1 MLNDA
6 GPEQFSG
13 IYIRPGRTDCRKGAR
28 GLSEMIQFQLSMSP
42 YQKNVLFLFCGCSRK
57 MLKALVWE
65 GDGWLVMTKKL
76 TNGRFQWP
84 RDEEEVRSLVRSL
97 THEQFLRL
105 MKGFTLDG
113 TIKEGVPKYWG

>member
-84 RDEEEVRSLVRSL
+84 RDEEEVRSL

>member
-6 GPEQFSG
+6 APEQFSG
-13 IYIRPGRTDCRKGAR
+13 IYIRPGRTDCRKGAW
-28 GLSEMIQFQLSMSP
+28 GLSELVQFQMSMRP
-42 YQKNVLFLFCGCSRK
+42 YQKNALFLFCGCSRK

-84 RDEEEVRSLVRSL
+84 RDEKEVMDL
-97 THEQFLRL
+97 THEQFCRL
-105 MKGFTLDG
+105 MKGFTLEG
-113 TIKEGVPKYWG
+113 TIKEGAPKYWG

>member
-42 YQKNVLFLFCGCSRK
+42 YQKNVLFLFCEKTYKRTFPVATG
-57 MLKALVWE
+57 
-65 GDGWLVMTKKL
+65 
-76 TNGRFQWP
+76 
-84 RDEEEVRSLVRSL
+84 
-97 THEQFLRL
+97 
-105 MKGFTLDG
+105 
-113 TIKEGVPKYWG
+113 

>member
-42 YQKNVLFLFCGCSRK
+42 YQKNVLFLFCGCSRR

-65 GDGWLVMTKKL
+65 GLSAGFCYPNIFRGWLIRTGDFKRIHKKHAD
-76 TNGRFQWP
+76 NNP
-84 RDEEEVRSLVRSL
+84 
-97 THEQFLRL
+97 
-105 MKGFTLDG
+105 M
-113 TIKEGVPKYWG
+113 

>member
-65 GDGWLVMTKKL
+65 G
-76 TNGRFQWP
+76 P
-84 RDEEEVRSLVRSL
+84 RDEEEVRSL

>member
-84 RDEEEVRSLVRSL
+84 RDEEEVRSL

-105 MKGFTLDG
+105 MNVNFQ
-113 TIKEGVPKYWG
+113 

>member
-42 YQKNVLFLFCGCSRK
+42 YQKNVLFG
-57 MLKALVWE
+57 
-65 GDGWLVMTKKL
+65 GWLASHDKK
-76 TNGRFQWP
+76 TYKRTFPVATG
-84 RDEEEVRSLVRSL
+84 
-97 THEQFLRL
+97 
-105 MKGFTLDG
+105 
-113 TIKEGVPKYWG
+113 

>member
-42 YQKNVLFLFCGCSRK
+42 YQTYVLFLFCGCSRK

-65 GDGWLVMTKKL
+65 GLSAGFCYPNIFRGWLIRTGDFK
-76 TNGRFQWP
+76 RI
-84 RDEEEVRSLVRSL
+84 
-97 THEQFLRL
+97 H
-105 MKGFTLDG
+105 
-113 TIKEGVPKYWG
+113 

>member
-6 GPEQFSG
+6 GPELFSG

-42 YQKNVLFLFCGCSRK
+42 YQKNVLFLFCGCSRR

-76 TNGRFQWP
+76 TNGRFHRRGQ
-84 RDEEEVRSLVRSL
+84 RVQS
-97 THEQFLRL
+97 EQSVLLHPSPSQYAR
-105 MKGFTLDG
+105 
-113 TIKEGVPKYWG
+113 

>member
-84 RDEEEVRSLVRSL
+84 RDEEEVRSL
-97 THEQFLRL
+97 THKQFLRL